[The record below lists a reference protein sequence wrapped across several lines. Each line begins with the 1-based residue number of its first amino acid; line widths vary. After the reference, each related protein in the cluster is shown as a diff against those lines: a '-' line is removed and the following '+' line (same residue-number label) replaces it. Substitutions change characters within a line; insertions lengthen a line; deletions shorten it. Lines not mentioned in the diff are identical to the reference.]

1 MLSSTQFCMQF
12 VSAYEA
18 KTSCY
23 QVVIDSATC
32 NTQDQFVFVNNI
44 AIHNIIYDG
53 DIENIYKLIIVI
65 VSVTLLR
72 LLTICNTYT
81 LGPKC

>member
-1 MLSSTQFCMQF
+1 MQF

-32 NTQDQFVFVNNI
+32 IRNTQDQFVFVNNI

-53 DIENIYKLIIVI
+53 DRKYIQTDYSNSFSNIVEASDHMKYVYTWPQ
-65 VSVTLLR
+65 V
-72 LLTICNTYT
+72 LT
-81 LGPKC
+81 